1 MDQGFSVACGRQPL
15 GQVPNTILLKF
26 PKTACITGFSGG
38 RVYAT
43 ITMCTNFILSFRF
56 PFGVFTNSHT
66 KLTILALMATLYYHN
81 LHFPSLCAT
90 CDVSK
95 CEITC
100 RCQCLHEDCI
110 SRFLS
115 FTGIVNFF
123 YGTVKTRFVRLAFK
137 FFLNLIKQI
146 ELIQIIRQNSTEP
159 IISNLTTCCY
169 FSNYSSPSYNCS

>member
-1 MDQGFSVACGRQPL
+1 MVLKHFKHNLWSVCLIQLIAVQEGFWFVWRSEVDQGFCVAWGRQPL

-43 ITMCTNFILSFRF
+43 ITMCTNFISSFRF

-123 YGTVKTRFVRLAFK
+123 MAQL
-137 FFLNLIKQI
+137 KQG
-146 ELIQIIRQNSTEP
+146 L
-159 IISNLTTCCY
+159 
-169 FSNYSSPSYNCS
+169 